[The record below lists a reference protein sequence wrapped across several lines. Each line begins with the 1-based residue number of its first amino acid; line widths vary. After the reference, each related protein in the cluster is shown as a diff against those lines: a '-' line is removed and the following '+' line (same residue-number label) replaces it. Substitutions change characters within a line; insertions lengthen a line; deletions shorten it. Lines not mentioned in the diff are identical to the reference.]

1 MARVSNYIISIINVI
16 FIIFGLVALGSGV
29 YIHVH
34 GVNHCQKLMQNPLLI
49 MGVFVLVMSLLGLL
63 GSFMKDNS
71 LLMLYLAMIF
81 FLIFGLI
88 VMTIT
93 VFAFV
98 VTHKGDSGIKA
109 NDGLGFKEYR
119 LEDFSKWLQMHVV
132 DTYHWIPIKNC
143 LIDAGVCQTLSQ
155 NATQKESDFYIMKLT
170 PLQSGCCKPPTSC
183 DLEYKN
189 ATFWTVPTSG
199 LPKNTDTDCTTW
211 NNKQDLLCYDCNS
224 CRAGFLANLR
234 NSYML
239 LAPYNILTICFL
251 LLTYFVGCCAR
262 RSIKYRYVK
271 YSPYISA

>member
-143 LIDAGVCQTLSQ
+143 LIDAG
-155 NATQKESDFYIMKLT
+155 
-170 PLQSGCCKPPTSC
+170 SGCCKPPTSC

-262 RSIKYRYVK
+262 RSIKYRFWCIEK
-271 YSPYISA
+271 LAQEFNGMFRIQNLN